1 MGDRAGSDMALH
13 LNEAGQSLL
22 ALVEATERE
31 QSGTMTVGLDYPS
44 MFHSPHQAPALVLF
58 GPALFHSGAKV
69 LMLGGVRENI
79 GRIQNQ
85 AGSNL
90 QSFSSSTLDQPCP

>member
-58 GPALFHSGAKV
+58 APALFHSGAKV